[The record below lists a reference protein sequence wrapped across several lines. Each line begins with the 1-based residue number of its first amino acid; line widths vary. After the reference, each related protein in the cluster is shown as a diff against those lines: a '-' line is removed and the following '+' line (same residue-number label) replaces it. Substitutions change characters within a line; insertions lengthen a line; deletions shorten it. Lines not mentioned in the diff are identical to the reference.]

1 LQPRPQILFCARPQI
16 NQAAVAIFS
25 QFQRGMCVPDVWAT
39 PHAVQSAAICF
50 TGSASGLDTTQAND
64 HHLLVT
70 RTESASESWPEHLRR
85 LRVESFTGVLAKNSP
100 HLAG

>member
-50 TGSASGLDTTQAND
+50 NGISFGIG
-64 HHLLVT
+64 HHPSQ
-70 RTESASESWPEHLRR
+70 RPPPAGDKDRIR
-85 LRVESFTGVLAKNSP
+85 IRVLAGTPAPPAS
-100 HLAG
+100 